1 MKLSRLPFFVWLA
14 TTVLFVASVGCSV
27 FALPAK
33 VAIHFDASGEADGWL
48 SRSTHTFGF
57 LALGL
62 GLSAFLLGIAYLI
75 RFFPA
80 STLNVP
86 RQAYWRAP
94 ENYPRACAFFFT
106 HTFWLAAL
114 NHLFMSAL
122 NLGIV
127 VANSSAAPAS
137 LISSLAL
144 ATGLFATGILVW
156 CVFLFRFFL
165 KAPRTAG

>member
-1 MKLSRLPFFVWLA
+1 MKLSRLSFFVWLA
-14 TTVLFVASVGCSV
+14 TTILFVASVGGSI
-27 FALPAK
+27 FALPAR
-33 VAIHFDASGEADGWL
+33 VAIHFDASGDANGWI
-48 SRSTHTFGF
+48 SRESHTAGF
-57 LALGL
+57 IALGL
-62 GLSAFLLGIAYLI
+62 GLSAFLLGIAYII

-114 NHLFMSAL
+114 SNLFMSVL

-127 VANSSAAPAS
+127 VANSAAAPAS
-137 LISSLAL
+137 LVGNLSI
-144 ATGLFATGILVW
+144 ATGLFATGLLVW
-156 CVFLFRFFL
+156 CLFLFRFFL
-165 KAPRTAG
+165 KAPRPTP